1 MNRRPKI
8 AFVTPDDPT
17 DRRSWS
23 GINHYM
29 AAALEKHCGDVRF
42 LGPVRS
48 RLDAAGRAVDRASRR
63 VFRKGYDFTH
73 SVVLARRYAQIIQ
86 RRLDREAFDV
96 IFAASASTDVAY
108 LRTAIPIVY
117 LSGTT
122 FRLMNGYYPYL
133 SNLVSASVRE
143 GDRIEGLAIRK
154 ASLLLYPSEWAARSA
169 RADYGADGSK
179 IHVIPYGANLDEIP
193 PRERVLARK
202 ESGECR
208 LLFLGVD
215 WERKG
220 GEIAFETLLA
230 LESLGVQA
238 HLTVCGSVPPPGLSH
253 ERMKTI
259 PFLDK
264 GDAVQR
270 QALAD
275 LLSTS
280 DFLLLPTR
288 SECFGIVFCEAS
300 AFGLPVIAT
309 DTGGVSGAVRP
320 GANGVLLSPSA
331 RGGEYAE
338 VIREL
343 YADPGRYR
351 RLVRSA
357 RDAFEDRLN
366 WDAWG
371 RAVGRV
377 IAEML
382 DSRLRPDSAA

>member
-1 MNRRPKI
+1 MNGRPQI

-29 AAALEKHCGDVRF
+29 AAALQKHCGDVHF

-73 SVVLARRYAQIIQ
+73 SVLLARRYAQIIQ
-86 RRLDREAFDV
+86 RRLDAGAFDL
-96 IFAASASTDVAY
+96 IFAPSASTDVAY
-108 LRTAIPIVY
+108 VRTRLPIVY

-133 SNLVSASVRE
+133 SNLVAASVRE
-143 GDRIEGLAIRK
+143 GDMIEGRAIRK
-154 ASLLLYPSEWAARSA
+154 ASLLLYPSDWAARSA
-169 RADYGADGSK
+169 QRDYGADASK
-179 IHVIPYGANLDEIP
+179 IHVLPYGANLDEVA
-193 PRERVLARK
+193 PRETVLARK
-202 ESGECR
+202 ASGECR
-208 LLFLGVD
+208 LLFLGVE
-215 WERKG
+215 WNRKG
-220 GEIAFETLLA
+220 GDIAFETLLA
-230 LESLGVQA
+230 LESQGVKA
-238 HLTVCGSVPPPGLSH
+238 HLTVCGTKPPAGLSH

-264 GDAVQR
+264 RDALQR
-270 QALAD
+270 RELMD
-275 LLSTS
+275 LFLES

-288 SECFGIVFCEAS
+288 NECFGVVFCEAS
-300 AFGLPVIAT
+300 AFGLPIITT
-309 DTGGVSGAVRP
+309 DTGGVPGAVRD
-320 GANGVLLSPSA
+320 GENGILLPESA
-331 RGGEYAE
+331 RGAQYAE

-343 YADPGRYR
+343 HGDPRRYAE
-351 RLVRSA
+351 LVRGG

-371 RAVGRV
+371 IATGRL
-377 IAEML
+377 ISAML
-382 DSRLRPDSAA
+382 DSRLRPGSAA